1 MKTIEPGG
9 RTALEVYE
17 ELKRRLEGMGY
28 LPDAFFRM
36 EPEWG
41 DGREFPRGAEV
52 SCTAYYGP
60 GDGVF
65 VDVNLRWAEEEDG
78 EPAVSRFIIG
88 GSTGDSGTDLDRM
101 SLAASAIT
109 KAFYGGQTDY
119 ARRMGMGIPP
129 EPKGAVVHLDPE
141 EQRVLMDALAEQQ
154 TRQAGHLSKTEQLL
168 RRMAG
173 SVTTYLN
180 GMGIHPLRMSGADRA
195 VLAIRDGAW
204 ETFAALL
211 PSITDPEQQ
220 AVLLPEAAGSPSG
233 MGAAMTRLLLDSGM
247 RFSDETWL
255 DACKRAVDT
264 GEGQRVRLL
273 LDRAEAAGP
282 HPTLFG
288 DVLCYAYG
296 QNRAMA
302 RDLVR
307 WARPEQVS
315 AAPSKLLCAA
325 AYARDLTMLTEM
337 LQKGLQPGDQAAPL
351 LLPLLTAYDEQRV
364 AHLLRDGLR
373 VQPEDYEAMNV
384 CLQAQAQSAAGA
396 LLEQGME
403 LGGYLEWAAV
413 QNPQLDNRAR
423 EILETLRSGWI
434 QTNGIQQQNDGGAPT
449 EAQHCGFGGE
459 RSSGEMSEPCPQGE
473 ARGMERGTTMRGMS
487 L

>member
-233 MGAAMTRLLLDSGM
+233 MGAAMTRLLLD
-247 RFSDETWL
+247 
-255 DACKRAVDT
+255 
-264 GEGQRVRLL
+264 
-273 LDRAEAAGP
+273 RAEAAGP
-282 HPTLFG
+282 HPSLFG

-302 RDLVR
+302 RDLVC
-307 WARPEQVS
+307 WARPEQVA

-325 AYARDLTMLTEM
+325 AYARDLPMLTEM

-434 QTNGIQQQNDGGAPT
+434 QTNGIQQQG
-449 EAQHCGFGGE
+449 
-459 RSSGEMSEPCPQGE
+459 SGPVL
-473 ARGMERGTTMRGMS
+473 RGMS